1 MTQSPTEAQR
11 QDRPTGWVLLVS
23 ALIGAV
29 AAFTLLVEKIE
40 LLKDPNYVPSC
51 SMNPVLSCGSIMNT
65 EQAEVLGF
73 PNPIMG
79 VFGFAVVLTLGAV
92 LVWGIRLPT
101 GIWVGLQMGATA
113 GFVFVHWLIYQSLYV
128 IGALCPY
135 CMVVWVVTIVVF
147 AATTAHWLKPAGR
160 FTGYAPTL
168 TVFWLLVITALIGYR
183 FWDYWQTLL
192 P

>member
-1 MTQSPTEAQR
+1 MTQSPTELPQR
-11 QDRPTGWVLLVS
+11 TRTTGWVLLIS

-65 EQAEVLGF
+65 DQAEVLGF

-79 VFGFAVVLTLGAV
+79 VFGFAIVLTLGAV
-92 LVWGIRLPT
+92 LVSGVRLPT
-101 GIWVGLQMGATA
+101 WIWVGLQGGSIA
-113 GFVFVHWLIYQSLYV
+113 GFAFVHWLMYQSLYV

-135 CMVVWVVTIVVF
+135 CMVVWVVTIVIF
-147 AATTAHWLKPAGR
+147 AATTAHWLKPGGR

-183 FWDYWQTLL
+183 FWGYWQTLL

>member
-1 MTQSPTEAQR
+1 VV
-11 QDRPTGWVLLVS
+11 TGWVLLVCS
-23 ALIGAV
+23 LIGVV

-40 LLKDPNYVPSC
+40 LLKDPDYVPSC

-65 EQAEVLGF
+65 DQAEVFGF

-79 VFGFAVVLTLGAV
+79 VFGFAVVLTLGAL
-92 LVWGIRLPT
+92 LVSGVRLPT
-101 GIWVGLQMGATA
+101 WIWGGLQIGAIA
-113 GFVFVHWLIYQSLYV
+113 GFAFVHWLIYQSLYV

-135 CMVVWVVTIVVF
+135 CMVVWVVTVVIF
-147 AATTAHWLKPAGR
+147 AATTAHWLKPNSR

-183 FWDYWQTLL
+183 FWDYWSTLL